1 MLPVAVRR
9 ISASL
14 QDNYVWVLREPG
26 GKVAVVDPSE
36 AKPVAA
42 ALEQLGVTPDYILN
56 THHHWD
62 HTGWVPRRLPLHNRL
77 RFRLQDLT
85 CITN

>member
-1 MLPVAVRR
+1 MTAD
-9 ISASL
+9 SQSL
-14 QDNYVWVLREPG
+14 DFHVQDNYVWLLREPS

-42 ALEQLGVTPDYILN
+42 ALDHLSIKPDYILN

-62 HTGWVPRRLPLHNRL
+62 HTGAVPRLHSCGSSEASSHL
-77 RFRLQDLT
+77 L
-85 CITN
+85 

>member
-1 MLPVAVRR
+1 MWRCQSYSSPPALPDACRVVDGA
-9 ISASL
+9 L

-42 ALEQLGVTPDYILN
+42 ALEQLGVKPDYILN

-62 HTGWVPRRLPLHNRL
+62 HTGWVRRRLPGG
-77 RFRLQDLT
+77 
-85 CITN
+85 

>member
-1 MLPVAVRR
+1 MLCVAVRR
-9 ISASL
+9 ISAPL

-42 ALEQLGVTPDYILN
+42 ALDQLGVKPDYILN

-62 HTGWVPRRLPLHNRL
+62 HTGWVRRRNAV
-77 RFRLQDLT
+77 
-85 CITN
+85 CWA